1 MRFSKFNNPSKKRR
15 NTYRKPSKAKQELKE
30 DMFRLIALAKSE
42 EERDAIIKAYSVS
55 VKPYF

>member
-15 NTYRKPSKAKQELKE
+15 TYRKPSKAKQELKE

-42 EERDAIIKAYSVS
+42 EEREAIIKAYSVS

>member
-15 NTYRKPSKAKQELKE
+15 TYRKPSKAKQERKE

-42 EERDAIIKAYSVS
+42 EEREAIIKAYSVS

>member
-15 NTYRKPSKAKQELKE
+15 NISHKPSKANQSLKE
-30 DMFRLIALAKSE
+30 DMFKLIALAKSE
-42 EERDAIIKAYSVS
+42 EEREAIIKAHSVS

>member
-15 NTYRKPSKAKQELKE
+15 TYCKPSKANQALKE
-30 DMFRLIALAKSE
+30 DMFKLIALAKSE
-42 EERDAIIKAYSVS
+42 EEREAIIKAYSVS

>member
-15 NTYRKPSKAKQELKE
+15 NFRKSSKAKQELKE
-30 DMFRLIALAKSE
+30 DMFKLIALAKSE
-42 EERDAIIKAYSVS
+42 EEREAIIKAYSVS